1 MITLGYFLCSICFI
15 MFTIM
20 KKDKIDKILFL
31 VGGVSAMLM
40 MAIMNLIPPDS
51 VPPLGILFIFIL
63 IYLICLSVVVILNK
77 ICETLILKVDVITS
91 VGNNDNKKYL
101 YLLTVSAAPVVLLA
115 IQSVHNMSVIDVVL
129 VFFIIAIICFYIKH
143 H

>member
-1 MITLGYFLCSICFI
+1 
-15 MFTIM
+15 M